1 MKNTI
6 LLRWLSQLCFAAALV
21 MSFAGSARA
30 ASFDLLE
37 LYKATSATG
46 NISIS
51 QPLSVFAPGQKAR
64 FVSNPDNDT
73 FLNSLTSNEL
83 FGVITCADTNI
94 CGAGGS
100 AGYFERRAP
109 TGSTTIS
116 AVTFVLDPG
125 SALYGHYGEF
135 VLVVIGDAGS
145 YTTGGSVSTSA
156 NADGT
161 DIAGQLDSFFAFVVS
176 VSDASA
182 TEGGNI
188 VHTVTLSG
196 ATTAVEQIVFSR
208 SHVGTSDADLGTPTF
223 SNGVTLS
230 NGVLSVPTGVSSF
243 TITYPTV
250 DDADDEG
257 NETYTLTLRET
268 QGTGTIVDND
278 GVPSITIGSVGNA
291 TEAEGTDL
299 AHLVTLSG
307 TTVVPQTFTLTLT
320 DGTTSAADYG
330 SFSFSDGVTLSG
342 STLTVPA
349 GVSSFTITL
358 AGAEDA
364 LIEGD
369 EGYTLDIDGTQGTGT
384 ITDNDTAT
392 MKAVK
397 TSVLNDLDTITGPS
411 IGDTVTWTVTVTN
424 TGSLPLSDVTVSAD
438 TMTRADSTPIAG
450 FGAGDFS
457 PASVASLAA
466 GDTTSFTATYTLTA
480 EDVDAGGISNT
491 ATAAATHSGGTP
503 ITDVTDDGDDGDG
516 NTDDDESDYSFTG
529 VASIALEKSAS
540 LNDDDGTPGVS
551 AGDTINYS
559 FTVTNTG
566 AVTLT
571 GITITDA
578 KVTVSGGPLATLAS
592 GASDSSTFTATY
604 TISQADIDAGS
615 VSNTATVSG
624 SPPSGAPVGD
634 TSGTA
639 PDNDDDTIT
648 DLAASP
654 GIALVKSATLNDD
667 DGTPGVS
674 AGDTIDYAFTV
685 TNTGNVTLTAITV
698 SDAKV
703 TVSGG
708 PLASLAVGA
717 SDTSTFTATYTIT
730 QADIDAGG
738 VSNTATV
745 TGSPPSGG
753 PVGDTSGTAP
763 DNDDQTVTPL
773 SATPGI
779 ALVKSATFN
788 DSDGTSGVS
797 VGDTIDYTFTVINT
811 GATTLTNITIVD
823 DKVTV
828 SGGPLASLSVGASDS
843 STFTA
848 TYTITQADLD
858 AGGVTNTATVSG
870 QPPSG
875 GPITDTSGTA
885 PENDDDTVT
894 PLAAPAS
901 LALVKNATLND
912 DDGTPGV
919 SVGDTIDYTFAVTN
933 TGRVALSDITLTDN
947 KVTVSGG
954 PLASLAV
961 GTSDTTTFTATYT
974 ITQADIDA
982 GGVTNTAT
990 VSGQPPSGSPVSDLS
1005 GTAPENDD
1013 ATVTPLV
1020 APAGVALVKVGP
1032 LNDDDGTKGVS
1043 AGDTI
1048 DYVFTVTNTGS
1059 VTLHDVTV
1067 TDWMLGGA
1075 VATTLPTLAP
1085 GTDSGT
1091 HFTAQYTVTA
1101 ADVLAGRVINQATAQ
1116 GTYGTSSSVSDVSG
1130 VTRDDD
1136 TQTITFLGS
1145 IAGKVAD
1152 VSGARS
1158 GARVQLTDPIT
1169 KAVVAEVT
1177 TDAQGNYAFIGLD
1190 EGAFC
1195 ISFVHDEEEA
1205 VVSTTGSAENGRS
1218 NGAEVCGLDI
1228 VLGSGRAITGVDAVM
1243 VDPSGVVYDAVTRA
1257 PLAGATVTL
1266 LHNGTPVPNSWLSNT
1281 GDSNNKVTGSDGRY
1295 SFLLQDPAQTGTYTL
1310 QVTAPGYD
1318 ASTLIPAQAG
1328 ALTPGIGLGVEE
1340 VVTSATAPV
1349 VGGDTTHYLAFN
1361 MSFPDWGDATT
1372 LSKGVIHNHIPM
1384 DPSGLATQLTL
1395 TKVADTSGL
1404 STPPQVGDVISYT
1417 ITAQNGGV
1425 LPLTGVSLD
1434 DPLTANETL
1443 DTTNTETAN
1452 GDLDPG
1458 ETWVWTASITLD
1470 ATSVNLTQIENLAT
1484 LSGTDAWG
1492 QPAVLESSA
1501 LGNGTFGTGNGT
1513 PTVVTLQGLIDV
1525 IRPELEEILRD
1536 DLSRTL
1542 DRLGRSFSGFARDA
1556 ARRLRAGA
1564 PEGCLNNET
1573 PDNDFTLTLNDTGLR
1588 ADGSLGKEV
1597 YDCAKREWRID
1608 SVEVSTMQDDL
1619 SGNQTLLSY
1628 THRVERLK
1636 GDDRIAGKF
1645 WGAYASHSDIST
1657 GTADGSIDGLG
1668 IYGGLYGARK
1678 LGGEGM
1684 LDYYFAGAMGRHSFT
1699 FDFPHTVTITADGS
1713 YTYAALL
1720 AGAGLSRSY
1729 AWQDLIVTPR
1739 VGFDLAYA
1747 PGAHV
1752 SVTATQGALSETGD
1766 FDLGSVGSWRL
1777 FLESE
1782 FRNDLS
1788 LAGDGKGLLD
1798 GLASEITLTPS
1809 LLCTG
1814 NFDGDNECG
1823 IGLAF
1828 GLAGLSE
1835 DGIESWTIDVDG
1847 SATRHTRRLA
1857 LQLAYTRRIEA
1868 LNATLRAGIST
1879 GTEDKIAASVTVQS
1893 QF

>member
-21 MSFAGSARA
+21 ISFAGSARA

-37 LYKATSATG
+37 LYAATSATG

-100 AGYFERRAP
+100 SGYFARRAP

-125 SALYGHYGEF
+125 TALYGHYGDF
-135 VLVVIGDAGS
+135 VLVVIGDAAS
-145 YTTGGSVSTSA
+145 YTSGGSVSTSA
-156 NADGT
+156 NADGAA
-161 DIAGQLDSFFAFVVS
+161 IAGQLDSFFAFVVS

-307 TTVVPQTFTLTLT
+307 TTVVPQTFTLTLS

-466 GDTTSFTATYTLTA
+466 GDSTSFTATYTLTA
-480 EDVDAGGISNT
+480 GDVDAGGISNT

-551 AGDTINYS
+551 AGDTIDYT

-571 GITITDA
+571 AITVSDA

-604 TISQADIDAGS
+604 TITQADIDAGS

-624 SPPSGAPVGD
+624 SPPSGGPVGD

-745 TGSPPSGG
+745 SGQPPSGG

-763 DNDDQTVTPL
+763 DNDDDTVTPL

-828 SGGPLASLSVGASDS
+828 SGGPLASL
-843 STFTA
+843 
-848 TYTITQADLD
+848 
-858 AGGVTNTATVSG
+858 
-870 QPPSG
+870 
-875 GPITDTSGTA
+875 
-885 PENDDDTVT
+885 
-894 PLAAPAS
+894 
-901 LALVKNATLND
+901 
-912 DDGTPGV
+912 
-919 SVGDTIDYTFAVTN
+919 
-933 TGRVALSDITLTDN
+933 
-947 KVTVSGG
+947 
-954 PLASLAV
+954 AV
-961 GTSDTTTFTATYT
+961 GISDTTTFTATYT

-1020 APAGVALVKVGP
+1020 APAGVALVKVGT

-1048 DYVFTVTNTGS
+1048 EYVFTVTNTGS
-1059 VTLHDVTV
+1059 VTLRDITV
-1067 TDWMLGGA
+1067 TDPMLGGA

-1101 ADVLAGRVINQATAQ
+1101 ADVLAGYVTNQATA
-1116 GTYGTSSSVSDVSG
+1116 TATHGTSSSVSDLSG

-1190 EGAFC
+1190 AGSFC

-1228 VLGSGRAITGVDAVM
+1228 VLGSGRTITGVDAVM

-1340 VVTSATAPV
+1340 VVTSANAPV

-1417 ITAQNGGV
+1417 ITAHNGGV
-1425 LPLTGVSLD
+1425 LPLTGASLD
-1434 DPLTANETL
+1434 DPLTTNETL

-1684 LDYYFAGAMGRHSFT
+1684 LDYYLAGAMGRHSFT

-1747 PGAHV
+1747 PGAQV

-1777 FLESE
+1777 FVESE

-1809 LLCTG
+1809 LLCSG